1 MFSKHGQLKDI
12 IIVNIRGHFL
22 CDLEEW
28 TLNMSIFRFKSQV
41 QLIKNQSLNVLVF
54 YSFEGVY

>member
-28 TLNMSIFRFKSQV
+28 TLNMSIFRFTNQV
-41 QLIKNQSLNVLVF
+41 QLIKNQSLKVF
-54 YSFEGVY
+54 NFLLF